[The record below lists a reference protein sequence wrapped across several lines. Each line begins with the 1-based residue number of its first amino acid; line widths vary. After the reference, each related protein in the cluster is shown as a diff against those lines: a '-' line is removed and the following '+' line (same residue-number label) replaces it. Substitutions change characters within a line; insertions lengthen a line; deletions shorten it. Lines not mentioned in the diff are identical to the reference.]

1 MQIEDLVELQLSDF
15 DHLINKKK
23 LEEDDDFITVVNEH
37 TRYDRMAWGR
47 CCVGQGRCRCSHG
60 PSDPSNVFAGVS
72 S

>member
-37 TRYDRMAWGR
+37 TRYDRVAWGR
-47 CCVGQGRCRCSHG
+47 CCVGLG
-60 PSDPSNVFAGVS
+60 
-72 S
+72 